1 MYEDNANYQRLTFKK
16 NLVISSK
23 EDGNGPKRDYDRDM
37 VAYKGLIANL
47 IQPYFRPWNWLSE
60 DGTE

>member
-23 EDGNGPKRDYDRDM
+23 EDGNGQREIM
-37 VAYKGLIANL
+37 TEI
-47 IQPYFRPWNWLSE
+47 WLHIKV
-60 DGTE
+60 